1 MRTDFSN
8 SRLPGQRFPVEN
20 IAQYRKTE
28 AKPLRQVVYLI
39 SVINPTLSKPSHG
52 FPLVCK
58 ALRKRNRQLRSVI
71 RKRKILRLNFD
82 GLDFYFSI
90 TRRKY
95 FPFISCYSPA
105 KRKHC
110 MNNMTLPFQE
120 KVYVGALFGHY
131 SPGFR
136 RLAPKGHL
144 GCMLGSQVEVCY
156 KENTS

>member
-8 SRLPGQRFPVEN
+8 SRLPDQRFPVEN

-39 SVINPTLSKPSHG
+39 SGINPTLSKPSHG

-58 ALRKRNRQLRSVI
+58 ALRKRNRQFRRVI
-71 RKRKILRLNFD
+71 RKRRILRLNFD

-95 FPFISCYSPA
+95 FLLFRATLLLNVAISGKCLRRGTFRSLLTRLSAVSSKGSPRMHA
-105 KRKHC
+105 GK
-110 MNNMTLPFQE
+110 
-120 KVYVGALFGHY
+120 
-131 SPGFR
+131 S
-136 RLAPKGHL
+136 
-144 GCMLGSQVEVCY
+144 S
-156 KENTS
+156 